1 MKLSAKISTLV
12 LFLSILFAA
21 VYIGLNQLL
30 LQKYLN
36 DSQSEWV
43 NTLTFAIAEG
53 VSLDVINGNTLHARK
68 QLKHIIQ
75 IDKALE
81 YAYITDFDGQLFV
94 HTFEHGFPRY
104 LLEKINQAHDDVHG
118 DIRFTSKNGDIYET
132 DTLLIKGMRA
142 QLHIG
147 INQKEI
153 IKLISQTKKDIL
165 LASVFIILFG
175 TGIAMLLGRRISA
188 PMEKLSNWMN
198 TYGEGKNQSEL
209 IFKNTDSE
217 VASLVNSF
225 KSMIKARSY
234 LELELKKSNEN
245 LEERVKLRTEDYLL
259 AKKEAEQANQAKSIF
274 LSSMSHEL
282 RTPLNAI
289 LGFSQLLE
297 MNTKNDVSKENI
309 REILDAGNHLLE
321 LINEILDLSS
331 IEAGKVQLSINKYN
345 LNELLNKCLST
356 IMPLADK
363 NSIQIVNEVDPLP
376 KISIN
381 VDEMRFKQVLLNILS
396 NAIKYNSE
404 NGKVTID
411 CLSDDEDILHLSI
424 TDTGVG
430 FTQDQLR
437 NLFKPFE
444 RFGAE
449 NSHIEGTGLGLLI
462 SKDLIELMG
471 GKLTVESETGKGS
484 RFCIQ
489 VPLS

>member
-12 LFLSILFAA
+12 LFLAILFAA

-53 VSLDVINGNTLHARK
+53 VSLDVINGNTLHARE

-104 LLEKINQAHDDVHG
+104 LLEKINQAHDGVHG

-142 QLHIG
+142 QLHVG

-153 IKLISQTKKDIL
+153 IKLLSQTKKDIL
-165 LASVFIILFG
+165 LVSIFIILFG

-188 PMEKLSNWMN
+188 PMEKLSNWMSR
-198 TYGEGKNQSEL
+198 YGEGENQSEL
-209 IFKNTDSE
+209 FFKNTDSE
-217 VASLVNSF
+217 VASLINSF
-225 KSMIKARSY
+225 KSMIKARSH

-259 AKKEAEQANQAKSIF
+259 AKKEAEQANQAKSEF

-289 LGFSQLLE
+289 LGFSQVLE
-297 MNTKNDVSKENI
+297 MDEKDENKRGHI
-309 REILDAGNHLLE
+309 QEIIDGGNHLLQ
-321 LINEILDLSS
+321 LINEVLDLSK
-331 IEAGKVQLSINKYN
+331 IESGTVDLSIKSHCFNKIFN
-345 LNELLNKCLST
+345 DTMSM
-356 IMPLADK
+356 IQPIADK
-363 NSIQIVNEVDPLP
+363 YSIQICNKVSPLSD
-376 KISIN
+376 ININ
-381 VDEMRFKQVLLNILS
+381 VDETRFKQVLLNILS

-404 NGKVTID
+404 KGKVTID
-411 CLSDDEDILHLSI
+411 CLTNDEKMLCLSI
-424 TDTGVG
+424 TDSGKGLTSEQQINI
-430 FTQDQLR
+430 FL
-437 NLFKPFE
+437 PFDRAGKE
-444 RFGAE
+444 SS
-449 NSHIEGTGLGLLI
+449 NIEGTGLGLAI
-462 SKDLIELMG
+462 SKKLIEQMG
-471 GKLTVESETGKGS
+471 GKITVESEVGNGS
-484 RFCIQ
+484 CFLVQ